1 MHSGSFFVSDFGSSQ
16 RRHNASPKLASKF
29 SCGTVAQSSQMSGIP
44 VNHCKTRRSDNSQSK
59 IALTL
64 PCILRLPKLNP
75 AQSEVEA
82 IQEARHRYWRRK
94 KKTKGSM
101 CNAPQNED
109 QNVRVTLNARV
120 LHLKKESKH
129 PRPSTHSK
137 EKHHF
142 NFPEPEKGR
151 FNLRIALLHQT

>member
-29 SCGTVAQSSQMSGIP
+29 SCGTVAQSSQKSGIP

-64 PCILRLPKLNP
+64 PCILRLPKLNS
-75 AQSEVEA
+75 AQSKVEA

-94 KKTKGSM
+94 KK
-101 CNAPQNED
+101 Q
-109 QNVRVTLNARV
+109 
-120 LHLKKESKH
+120 
-129 PRPSTHSK
+129 
-137 EKHHF
+137 
-142 NFPEPEKGR
+142 R
-151 FNLRIALLHQT
+151 FNVQRPAE